1 MKRSFGD
8 TPYMPEATIQ
18 RTNADKGPLVRSVR
32 KISSLAGPH
41 TASQT
46 PVSIEASME
55 PSTFLLDWQLFDM

>member
-8 TPYMPEATIQ
+8 TPCMPEATIQ
-18 RTNADKGPLVRSVR
+18 RIKAAKGPLVRSVR
-32 KISSLAGPH
+32 KISSLGCPH
-41 TASQT
+41 AASQT